1 MDSASSQSRWSIRSP
16 RLAIGALTVESSVLL
31 ICVVPW
37 LLCMTPSLRRHA
49 SISLRSERRTWRCAA
64 VFHESD
70 IRHVQA
76 AFLRVPRFPPPA
88 SCPAVFAWA
97 NGARARLTANARI
110 TARMQR
116 VDGDVECLQISPDIR
131 FGPVRERIELRYSTW
146 RVELFFMQL
155 YARYGLLASLSRDP
169 RTHFLQRAIQ
179 RFDFT
184 NATTAFTQIHAF
196 IERVQTVIPNILFHR
211 LRLRM
216 KLFDV
221 VAIPLFHAID
231 HAQRFSVQT
240 AGVQREDADFYAA
253 RKNRVREQHIFGG
266 ETAG

>member
-16 RLAIGALTVESSVLL
+16 RFAMGALTVESSVLL

-37 LLCMTPSLRRHA
+37 LLCMTPSLWRHA
-49 SISLRSERRTWRCAA
+49 SISMRSERRAGRCAA
-64 VFHESD
+64 VFHNLD
-70 IRHVQA
+70 VRDVQT
-76 AFLRVPRFPPPA
+76 AFLRIPRFPPPA
-88 SCPAVFAWA
+88 SCPAVFARTD
-97 NGARARLTANARI
+97 GARARLTANAWI
-110 TARMQR
+110 TARVQR
-116 VDGDVECLQISPDIR
+116 IDGDVEGLQISPDIG
-131 FGPVRERIELRYSTW
+131 FGPVRERIELSDTTRC
-146 RVELFFMQL
+146 VLLFFMQL
-155 YARYGLLASLSRDP
+155 YSRYGLLAPLSRDP

-216 KLFDV
+216 KLFEV

-231 HAQRFSVQT
+231 HAQSFSVRT
-240 AGVQREDADFYAA
+240 AGVQREDADFHAA
-253 RKNRVREQHIFGG
+253 RKNGVREQHIFGG